1 MVAYMGSLMKK
12 TWGGC
17 VVTADLLKSC
27 YMYGGPVPHPNF
39 LRPESTNT
47 AARGVDEVSRIDF
60 FFLEVVEK
68 YNFFS
73 VHD

>member
-1 MVAYMGSLMKK
+1 M
-12 TWGGC
+12 
-17 VVTADLLKSC
+17 VTADLLKSC

-60 FFLEVVEK
+60 FFCGSGGK
-68 YNFFS
+68 I
-73 VHD
+73 